1 MSNATIVK
9 KSIFLTMVEHTNKN
23 ANYFALYLYHYF
35 SQLAVMIQ
43 GVFCFHTQTHTYYQF
58 TEEGADKGSDEVGS
72 VLYDWICN
80 AKLREKRPFKKLH
93 IWVDNCSG
101 QNKNHYLVCM
111 LLFVVQIGLLDK
123 IIMEFLVS
131 NFSQLLLINKNTLH
145 NKFGELLLIKTD

>member
-1 MSNATIVK
+1 
-9 KSIFLTMVEHTNKN
+9 
-23 ANYFALYLYHYF
+23 
-35 SQLAVMIQ
+35 MIQ

-80 AKLREKRPFKKLH
+80 AKLREKRPFKELH

-145 NKFGELLLIKTD
+145 NKFGELLLFKTD

>member
-1 MSNATIVK
+1 
-9 KSIFLTMVEHTNKN
+9 MVEHTNKN

-80 AKLREKRPFKKLH
+80 AKLREKRPFKELH

-131 NFSQLLLINKNTLH
+131 NFSQLLLINDNYTFH
-145 NKFGELLLIKTD
+145 NKFGELLLFKTD